1 MDLVIRRARPSD
13 KRGVNAAVRTIWGGN
28 DRVPGEFDRWV
39 THRTGPFFIAESAG
53 RIVGMGKLTVV
64 NEDEGWLEGGRVAPH
79 WRRRGIAT
87 ALIAHRIAVARERR
101 LRVLRFSTGSD
112 NTPIHRAARRFR
124 FRRVAVM
131 WRHEAP
137 ATAGDPPARARPA
150 DADRVARLV
159 GPFIQQGQGWE
170 WRTLTADDVLAAERR
185 GRVFV
190 AGRGVQAAAILG
202 HPYNGSLMVI
212 ALGGR
217 GSAMRELLSG
227 LRAEAGRR
235 DLDDASM
242 YVANA
247 AQGRAARSAG
257 YRPPWSGRA
266 YLFERRLTP
275 RAGSGPSPARR

>member
-159 GPFIQQGQGWE
+159 
-170 WRTLTADDVLAAERR
+170 DDVLAAERH

-190 AGRGVQAAAILG
+190 AGGGVQAAAIIG
-202 HPYNGSLMVI
+202 RPYNGSLMVI

-217 GSAMRELLSG
+217 GRAMRELLSG